1 MKKSFLILAVGSAI
15 LGFTSCSK
23 DEKIAENNSI
33 NDANVINFR
42 ANANGL
48 TRAADIINAADLK
61 SFNVYAFKTG
71 ETTPAYFSNVP
82 FTGPTTYNSEQKYYW
97 PSYNLDFYAWSANS
111 DANGDRTADVTATA
125 YNSYTVTVQ
134 ADADNQADFI
144 YASKTNVAKTA
155 TVTELNFSHKESR
168 ITLSVKNTSANLRFD
183 IVGWRIGFAA
193 PSGSTTNGGTT
204 WTPASA
210 AATNVFTATEG
221 KTANANSAA
230 SAFTKAQI
238 MIPQT
243 ISPVTAYASDATDAL
258 VNNAYIAVKYKAQN
272 TTNNEWV
279 VGSSAADS
287 EIWGIWPITAI
298 TWLPGKQYNYTL
310 DIAEGGYYEKNTAAG
325 SGSVLDPILGS
336 YIKFASVIV
345 TDWDQ
350 TSPAGDQSVLPM
362 NP

>member
-1 MKKSFLILAVGSAI
+1 MKKNLFILAVAGLA
-15 LGFTSCSK
+15 LASCSN
-23 DEKIAENNSI
+23 DETVATSQNSNEI
-33 NDANVINFR
+33 SFR

-48 TRAADIINAADLK
+48 TRAADITNATDLK

-82 FTGPTTYNSEQKYYW
+82 FTGPTTYNSAQKYYW
-97 PSYNLDFYAWSANS
+97 PTYNLDFYAWSAYS
-111 DANGDRTADVTATA
+111 VANGDRTADVTATA

-134 ADADNQADFI
+134 DNADNQADFI

-193 PSGSTTNGGTT
+193 PSGSTTDGGTT

-210 AATNVFTATEG
+210 AATNVFTATES
-221 KTANANSAA
+221 KTANANTAA
-230 SAFTKAQI
+230 SAFAKAQI
-238 MIPQT
+238 MIPQA
-243 ISPVTAYASDATDAL
+243 ISPVTAYASATTDDP

-279 VGSSAADS
+279 VGSAATDS

-298 TWLPGKQYNYTL
+298 TWQPGKQYNYTL
-310 DIAEGGYYEKNTAAG
+310 DIAEGGYYEKNTSAG
-325 SGSVLDPILGS
+325 TGTALDPILGP
-336 YIKFASVIV
+336 YINFTTVSV
-345 TDWDQ
+345 TDWD
-350 TSPAGDQSVLPM
+350 TSSSAGDQPVLRL
-362 NP
+362 